1 MEVGREEDSAHLI
14 VWTHIGKDLLTLRS
28 FLLLRHLLS
37 PTWLSHSS
45 LIIPLPISNFWTSLD
60 YMTSETAL
68 DSVGFS
74 LSA

>member
-14 VWTHIGKDLLTLRS
+14 VWTHIGKDLLTLCS

-45 LIIPLPISNFWTSLD
+45 LIIPLPISNFWTRLD
-60 YMTSETAL
+60 NMTSETAL

>member
-28 FLLLRHLLS
+28 FLLLS

-45 LIIPLPISNFWTSLD
+45 LIIPLLISNFWTSPD
-60 YMTSETAL
+60 YMTSETSL